1 LLHANYKLREHLIIQ
16 NNIMTLVN
24 DIKKIGVIGAG
35 TMGRGIAQVFALYD
49 YGVILV
55 DTKDTILQKA
65 VEELKKFTDPDL
77 WNKVSSLIVTSTDFE
92 KSKDC
97 DLIIEAVFENISV
110 KKEIFKSIN
119 SVCKK
124 TAIIATNTSS
134 ISINKLAVEVS
145 DTSRFIGMHFMNP
158 PKVMKLV
165 EIVRGKK
172 TSEET
177 VETIIKLTKSL
188 DKIPAVVNDSPGFV
202 SNRLLFALIGEA
214 IKLLEKGVSTRED
227 IDTVMKYGMNHPMGP
242 IKLADFIGLDVC
254 LEIMQV
260 IYENSDDDRYK
271 PSQLLEALVRDGK
284 LGRKT
289 GEGFYKY
296 NQV

>member
-1 LLHANYKLREHLIIQ
+1 
-16 NNIMTLVN
+16 MTSVN
-24 DIKKIGVIGAG
+24 EIRKIGVIGAG
-35 TMGRGIAQVFALYD
+35 TMGGGIAQVFALYD
-49 YGVILV
+49 YEVILV
-55 DTKDTILQKA
+55 DTEEAILQKA
-65 VEELKKFTDPDL
+65 LEKLKKFTDPDL
-77 WNKVSSLIVTSTDFE
+77 WNKVSSLIVTSTDLE
-92 KSKDC
+92 KLKDC
-97 DLIIEAVFENISV
+97 DLIIEAVFEDISA
-110 KKEIFKSIN
+110 KKEVFKSIN

-165 EIVRGKK
+165 EIVRGEK

-177 VETIIKLTKSL
+177 VEAITELTKRL

-214 IKLLEKGVSTRED
+214 IKLLEKAVATKED
-227 IDTVMKYGMNHPMGP
+227 IDTVMKHGMNHPMGP

-254 LEIMQV
+254 LDIMQV
-260 IYENSDDDRYK
+260 IYDNLNDDRYK
-271 PSQLLEALVRDGK
+271 PSQLLETLVRDGK
-284 LGRKT
+284 LGKKT

>member
-1 LLHANYKLREHLIIQ
+1 
-16 NNIMTLVN
+16 MTSVN
-24 DIKKIGVIGAG
+24 EIKKIGVIGAG
-35 TMGRGIAQVFALYD
+35 TMGRGIAQVFALYG
-49 YGVILV
+49 YPVILV
-55 DTKDTILQKA
+55 DTENAILQKA
-65 VEELKKFTDPDL
+65 VEKLRKFTDPDL
-77 WNKVSSLIVTSTDFE
+77 WDKVSSLILISTDLE
-92 KSKDC
+92 KLKDC
-97 DLIIEAVFENISV
+97 DLIIEAVFEGISV
-110 KKEIFKSIN
+110 KKEVFKSIN

-124 TAIIATNTSS
+124 NAIIATNTSS
-134 ISINKLAVEVS
+134 ISINKLASEVT

-165 EIVRGKK
+165 EIIQGEK

-177 VETIIKLTKSL
+177 VKAITELTKRL

-214 IKLLEKGVSTRED
+214 IKLLEKGVSTREN

-254 LEIMQV
+254 LEIMQM
-260 IYENSDDDRYK
+260 IYENLDDDRYK
-271 PSQLLEALVRDGK
+271 PSPLLETLVRDGK

-296 NQV
+296 T